1 MPTDDR
7 SVGAMTQA
15 SSEPAGLTPWRL
27 LIVVNVPW
35 FFVMHRLP
43 IALMARDRGVD
54 VHVACGE
61 GSGREDIE
69 AHGLPS
75 HPLPLTRTPFAPLRD
90 LRATRALARLYR
102 ELRPDIV
109 HHVTL
114 KPVIYGS
121 VAARMAGVP
130 AVVNAFA
137 GLGYTFSGESFAA
150 RARRWLITRM
160 LASSLELPRQTV
172 VFENRDDLELLTA
185 SGAVP
190 RESALVISGV
200 GVDTNEYRESEE
212 VEGPVCILLAGRM
225 LKEKGVEYFVEAARH
240 LRARGR
246 NARFLLIGTPDPFNP
261 GTVAPGQL
269 EEWTREGVI
278 EWQGF
283 RRDMP
288 HAIAQA
294 HIVCLPTF
302 YREGVPRILM
312 EGAACGRALVATDM
326 PGCRDIVRD
335 GLNGLLVPPHDV
347 EALTN
352 ALDRLILDPVLRR
365 RMARAGRVLA
375 EECFALPRVL
385 EQFWRL
391 YMQLRQAGV
400 PGAAAV

>member
-1 MPTDDR
+1 
-7 SVGAMTQA
+7 
-15 SSEPAGLTPWRL
+15 
-27 LIVVNVPW
+27 
-35 FFVMHRLP
+35 
-43 IALMARDRGVD
+43 
-54 VHVACGE
+54 
-61 GSGREDIE
+61 
-69 AHGLPS
+69 
-75 HPLPLTRTPFAPLRD
+75 
-90 LRATRALARLYR
+90 
-102 ELRPDIV
+102 
-109 HHVTL
+109 
-114 KPVIYGS
+114 
-121 VAARMAGVP
+121 
-130 AVVNAFA
+130 
-137 GLGYTFSGESFAA
+137 
-150 RARRWLITRM
+150 
-160 LASSLELPRQTV
+160 
-172 VFENRDDLELLTA
+172 LLTA